1 MPLVGLELTPLEGET
16 TESGENRLAGEK
28 VIEVVAGDTCVPL
41 VGLEPTPPEGETAES
56 GADRLTRETVI
67 EVLAGGTGA
76 SLVGLESTP
85 PEGETAYDSDSKTD
99 WSESKIGVACETSE
113 KLSSKDVAVCLIG
126 WCCFWMIK
134 FKPCNVVFVIVD
146 IIPFLKS
153 CLK

>member
-16 TESGENRLAGEK
+16 TESG
-28 VIEVVAGDTCVPL
+28 P
-41 VGLEPTPPEGETAES
+41 
-56 GADRLTRETVI
+56 DRLTRETVI
-67 EVLAGGTGA
+67 EVLAGGT
-76 SLVGLESTP
+76 GLESTP

-146 IIPFLKS
+146 ITTFLKS